1 MQYLQ
6 RRLHRSVTERRKLLS
21 GRPKVSAA
29 GSADKLE
36 ELVFMLGMF
45 LDPYLPFRRVF
56 QLPDWGNLLQLVDR
70 PLAGPKRFG
79 PMLSADDNEDNILT
93 DPDLTVTME
102 DQHFDHIEILQ
113 RPLTNL
119 PQLFLRHAF
128 VMLERNAI
136 HIPAFRSIA
145 RRAEKDRDP
154 ADPLRSTSHTVDL
167 LVQGKILPLHPNKHL
182 VTVSPGTCHQIAP
195 SLILTRIQ
203 DVQTGRPVTPQQAK
217 VRDARCSVHRTF
229 KRCENAA
236 NSLFQHPGRHPPANG
251 GKSATSSLSSIVVSS
266 WAISWFTDTRI
277 FFFRINSPIAGYPAS
292 ITSTRSFTRRPLTR
306 SKDNEL

>member
-45 LDPYLPFRRVF
+45 LDPNFPFRRVF

-93 DPDLTVTME
+93 DSDLTVTME

-128 VMLERNAI
+128 IVLERHAI
-136 HIPAFRSIA
+136 HIPALRSIA
-145 RRAEKDRDP
+145 RRAEKNRNP
-154 ADPLRSTSHTVDL
+154 ADALRSTSYTVDL
-167 LVQGKILPLHPNKHL
+167 LVQGKILPLHPNEHV
-182 VTVSPGTCHQIAP
+182 VTVSHGTCHQISP

-203 DVQTGRPVTPQQAK
+203 DVQICRPTAPQQAK
-217 VRDARCSVHRTF
+217 ARDVRCSVRRTS
-229 KRCENAA
+229 KRCANAVG
-236 NSLFQHPGRHPPANG
+236 SLLQNPVRHPPANG
-251 GKSATSSLSSIVVSS
+251 GKSATSSRSSIVVSS

-277 FFFRINSPIAGYPAS
+277 VFFRINSPIAGYPVS